1 MAHIYIDLC
10 VFFIS
15 FITYLMELSFVFM
28 IIWFCLAAYSVIA
41 NDSIQT
47 LGTFLESNKKTAW
60 RKLAT
65 AASAIAVA
73 VIVYSWV
80 VNWGDI
86 SWWRLSTKGIDFPE
100 VFTIW
105 HAIAP
110 LWLLVLTRYG
120 IPVSTSLLILSV
132 FATSSTITKMV
143 SKSVMWYAIAFLVA
157 YVLRFVIVGLYEK
170 IVENKKEFGWF
181 DWISDHINWR
191 YLQWFSTWYLWSV
204 WLMHDMANIAVY
216 LPRNMWIEYLIFTL
230 VIIVWWLFYI
240 FWRRWGKIQNIVSSK
255 SWTDYI
261 KAATL
266 IDFIYAC
273 VLLYFKELNSIP
285 MSTTWVFVW
294 LLAGRELA
302 LSHFKLHGQAIR
314 AVFPMILKD
323 FAKVLFGLIISVGL
337 AMAVWGVSGL

>member
-1 MAHIYIDLC
+1 MDL
-10 VFFIS
+10 S
-15 FITYLMELSFVFM
+15 FIFM
-28 IIWFCLAAYSVIA
+28 IVWFCLAAYSVIA

-47 LGTFLESNKKTAW
+47 LWTFLESNKKTAR

-65 AASAIAVA
+65 AASVIAVW
-73 VIVYSWV
+73 VITYSWV
-80 VNWGDI
+80 ANGWDI
-86 SWWRLSTKGIDFPE
+86 SWGRLSTKGIDFPE

-105 HAIAP
+105 HALAP

-143 SKSVMWYAIAFLVA
+143 SKSVMWYAIAFLAA

-170 IVENKKEFGWF
+170 MANNKKEFGWF
-181 DWISDHINWR
+181 DRISDHINWR
-191 YLQWFSTWYLWSV
+191 YLQRLSTWYLRSV

-216 LPRNMWIEYLIFTL
+216 LPRQMGIEYLLFTL
-230 VIIVWWLFYI
+230 AIIVWGLFYI
-240 FWRRWGKIQNIVSSK
+240 FWRRWGKIQNIVTSK

-266 IDFIYAC
+266 IDFVYAC

-302 LSHFKLHGQAIR
+302 LSHFTMHGQQIR
-314 AVFPMILKD
+314 KVFPMILQD
-323 FAKVLFGLIISVGL
+323 FAKVLFGLIISVWL
-337 AMAVWGVSGL
+337 AMAVGAVSGW

>member
-1 MAHIYIDLC
+1 MDW
-10 VFFIS
+10 S
-15 FITYLMELSFVFM
+15 FIFM
-28 IIWFCLAAYSVIA
+28 IIWFTLAAYSVIA

-47 LGTFLESNKKTAW
+47 LGTFLESNKKTAR

-65 AASAIAVA
+65 AASVIAVV
-73 VIVYSWV
+73 VIAYSRV
-80 VNWGDI
+80 VNGGDI
-86 SWWRLSTKGIDFPE
+86 SRGRLATKGIDLPE
-100 VFTIW
+100 AFTIW

-110 LWLLVLTRYG
+110 LWLLLLTRYG

-143 SKSVMWYAIAFLVA
+143 SKSMLWYAIAFLVA
-157 YVLRFVIVGLYEK
+157 YVLRFAIVWLYEK
-170 IVENKKEFGWF
+170 IVKEKSKFGWY
-181 DWISDHINWR
+181 DRISDHINRR
-191 YLQWFSTWYLWSV
+191 YLQRLSTWYLRSV

-216 LPRNMWIEYLIFTL
+216 LPRQMWIEYLIFTL
-230 VIIVWWLFYI
+230 VIIVAWLFYI
-240 FWRRWGKIQNIVSSK
+240 FWKRGGKIQNIVSSK

-302 LSHFKLHGQAIR
+302 LSHFKLHGKAIR
-314 AVFPMILKD
+314 TVFPMILKD

-337 AMAVWGVSGL
+337 AIGVGAVSGW